1 MMMAY
6 ELLLKVSI
14 VQCKLSIVLKF
25 FRGCKA
31 MSDSITIIDEDKVI
45 DVVLIAGRILLESG
59 AETYRVEDTM
69 TRIAASF
76 GLDDTYSF
84 VTSTAIIFSLNNRTN
99 TRLVRIR
106 ERTTDLEKIALTNSL
121 SRKISNDELNI
132 DQAKSELVH
141 LHHASLQYSSITNF
155 LAAPIACG
163 FFLFMFGGII
173 QDFIFAIIAG
183 AGAFLT
189 FNYVQRYIQ
198 IKFFSEFISATVVIM
213 IASAFTK
220 IGWAHNQDIITIAG
234 VMPLVP
240 GILITNAI
248 RDLMAG
254 ELLAGMSRGVEAALT
269 SFAIGAG
276 VAIVLLIF

>member
-1 MMMAY
+1 
-6 ELLLKVSI
+6 
-14 VQCKLSIVLKF
+14 
-25 FRGCKA
+25 

-69 TRIAASF
+69 NRISASF

-99 TRLVRIR
+99 TRLIRIR

-121 SRKISNDELNI
+121 SRKISSNQLSIDE
-132 DQAKSELVH
+132 AKSELIH
-141 LHHASLQYSSITNF
+141 LHHASLQFSSITKF
-155 LAAPIACG
+155 FAAAIACG
-163 FFLFMFGGII
+163 FFLFMFGGTAS
-173 QDFIFAIIAG
+173 DFWIACLAGG
-183 AGAFLT
+183 AAFLT
-189 FNYVQRYIQ
+189 FSFVQKYIQ
-198 IKFFSEFISATVVIM
+198 IKFFSEFVASAVVIS
-213 IASAFTK
+213 IAAIFTK
-220 IGWAHNQDIITIAG
+220 IGITKNQDIITIAS

-248 RDLMAG
+248 RDLLAG

-269 SFAIGAG
+269 AFAIGAG
-276 VAIVLLIF
+276 VAIVLLLL

>member
-1 MMMAY
+1 
-6 ELLLKVSI
+6 
-14 VQCKLSIVLKF
+14 
-25 FRGCKA
+25 
-31 MSDSITIIDEDKVI
+31 MSDAITIIDEDKVI

-69 TRIAASF
+69 NRIAASY
-76 GLDDTYSF
+76 GLEDTYSF

-99 TRLVRIR
+99 TRLIRIR
-106 ERTTDLEKIALTNSL
+106 ERTTDLEKIALTNDL
-121 SRKISNDELNI
+121 SRKISTHKLSIDE
-132 DQAKSELVH
+132 AKNELIH
-141 LHHASLQYSSITNF
+141 LHHTSLQFTFLFKF
-155 LAAPIACG
+155 LASAIACG
-163 FFLFMFGGII
+163 FFLFMFGGVAH
-173 QDFIFAIIAG
+173 DFIYAVLSG

-189 FNYVQRYIQ
+189 FNFVQKFIQ
-198 IKFFSEFISATVVIM
+198 IKFFSEFISATVVIL
-213 IASAFTK
+213 IASATTNL
-220 IGWAHNQDIITIAG
+220 GWAYNQDTITIAG

-276 VAIVLLIF
+276 VAIVLLIS

>member
-1 MMMAY
+1 
-6 ELLLKVSI
+6 
-14 VQCKLSIVLKF
+14 
-25 FRGCKA
+25 
-31 MSDSITIIDEDKVI
+31 MSDTITIIDENKVI

-69 TRIAASF
+69 TRIAAHY

-84 VTSTAIIFSLNNRTN
+84 VTSTAIIFSLNDRTN

-121 SRKISNDELNI
+121 SRKISNNQLDIDE
-132 DQAKSELVH
+132 AKSELIH
-141 LHHASLQYSSITNF
+141 LHHASLQFSSITKF
-155 LAAPIACG
+155 FAAAVACG
-163 FFLFMFGGII
+163 FFLIMFGGGIN
-173 QDFIFAIIAG
+173 DFFFAIIAG

-189 FNYVQRYIQ
+189 FDFVQRYIQ
-198 IKFFSEFISATVVIM
+198 IKFFSEFLSAVVVITV
-213 IASAFTK
+213 AATFTK
-220 IGWAHNQDIITIAG
+220 LGLAENQDFITIAG

-254 ELLAGMSRGVEAALT
+254 ELIAGMSRGVEAALT
-269 SFAIGAG
+269 AFAIGAG